1 MGLVFGLAESPCLGF
16 SEYHHFHCGVSR
28 LISRPASNTQLFWKL
43 NSTVSV
49 YKDKS
54 SHFAYAARAALVHRC
69 ATVAIRKCCLSSACH
84 IFTCLSRREI
94 QCYVFACASEKTDQ
108 VCWNNEKPAVF
119 KESISVYLAPNL
131 PDQHK
136 GQKLKAACREQSAG
150 EVREDSAIR

>member
-1 MGLVFGLAESPCLGF
+1 MGLVFGLAVSLPGIFRVPPF
-16 SEYHHFHCGVSR
+16 SLWCFQTDFQTSIQHTALLKTELQQS
-28 LISRPASNTQLFWKL
+28 Q
-43 NSTVSV
+43 

-84 IFTCLSRREI
+84 IFTRLSRREI
-94 QCYVFACASEKTDQ
+94 QCCVFACASEKTDQ
-108 VCWNNEKPAVF
+108 ICWNNEKPAVF

>member
-1 MGLVFGLAESPCLGF
+1 MLPEQRSCTDVLQLPSENVASPQLVTFLPVWVEG
-16 SEYHHFHCGVSR
+16 
-28 LISRPASNTQLFWKL
+28 K
-43 NSTVSV
+43 
-49 YKDKS
+49 
-54 SHFAYAARAALVHRC
+54 
-69 ATVAIRKCCLSSACH
+69 
-84 IFTCLSRREI
+84 
-94 QCYVFACASEKTDQ
+94 YVFACASEKTDQ